1 MMNPHSISLLLT
13 AAAAIL
19 ILIILIAKVKLHP
32 FLALLL
38 VSIGLGIIAGMPLA
52 NVVRSFEGGV
62 GTTLGHVAVVI
73 ALGTMLGKMMAD
85 SGKADRIAETLIG
98 VFGIKHIQW
107 AMLLIGIITGL
118 PVFFEVGFVLLIPI
132 AFTVA
137 RRSGVS
143 LLLVALP
150 MLAGLSVVHAFIPPH
165 PAALAAVVIYNA
177 NIGQTIGFALL
188 IGIPAAVLAGPLFGK
203 YIAEKIQLPSHNEFA
218 EQLVQTVKRSRTPSF
233 TVTLLT
239 ILLPVLLMLIGGWA
253 DKVSAVG
260 SKVNASLHLIGSAD
274 MSLLIGV
281 LVGFVTFGLNLGF
294 TRQQLLTSAS
304 DSLPPTANAI
314 LLIGAGGGFGR
325 ILQDS
330 NISSSFVE
338 LAQHSHMPILFTA
351 WLLAALIRLATGSST
366 VAMTTA
372 AGIIAPLALHSTN
385 VRPELLVIATG
396 AGSIIFSHVNDGGFW
411 LEPVIKLAIVFQLL
425 CV

>member
-85 SGKADRIAETLIG
+85 SGGADRIAETLIG

-107 AMLLIGIITGL
+107 AMLLIGIIPGL

-150 MLAGLSVVHAFIPPH
+150 MLAGLSVVHAFIHLIPPRWLQWSFTTQTL
-165 PAALAAVVIYNA
+165 ARRSALRCSSVSQPPYWPGRCSASTS
-177 NIGQTIGFALL
+177 Q
-188 IGIPAAVLAGPLFGK
+188 
-203 YIAEKIQLPSHNEFA
+203 
-218 EQLVQTVKRSRTPSF
+218 KRSSY
-233 TVTLLT
+233 LLT
-239 ILLPVLLMLIGGWA
+239 T
-253 DKVSAVG
+253 S
-260 SKVNASLHLIGSAD
+260 SQN
-274 MSLLIGV
+274 
-281 LVGFVTFGLNLGF
+281 NLY
-294 TRQQLLTSAS
+294 R
-304 DSLPPTANAI
+304 
-314 LLIGAGGGFGR
+314 R
-325 ILQDS
+325 
-330 NISSSFVE
+330 
-338 LAQHSHMPILFTA
+338 
-351 WLLAALIRLATGSST
+351 
-366 VAMTTA
+366 
-372 AGIIAPLALHSTN
+372 
-385 VRPELLVIATG
+385 
-396 AGSIIFSHVNDGGFW
+396 
-411 LEPVIKLAIVFQLL
+411 
-425 CV
+425 